1 MNTTSVAVTAGMG
14 GFLVLFGLM
23 IVVWLLGRDMTR
35 RLRRMRLAEEKRV
48 EAVLRER
55 AAQQPAQKVEHVG
68 RAERAEHDERG
79 RDGTT
84 GTGGAT
90 GRVVAVSGG
99 ATLRHRLPQVLL

>member
-48 EAVLRER
+48 ETVLRER
-55 AAQQPAQKVEHVG
+55 AAQRGE
-68 RAERAEHDERG
+68 RAERSEQET
-79 RDGTT
+79 DGPDPV
-84 GTGGAT
+84 G
-90 GRVVAVSGG
+90 
-99 ATLRHRLPQVLL
+99 

>member
-68 RAERAEHDERG
+68 RAERAERDEHDERG
-79 RDGTT
+79 RVGMGGRDGPDPV
-84 GTGGAT
+84 G
-90 GRVVAVSGG
+90 
-99 ATLRHRLPQVLL
+99 

>member
-35 RLRRMRLAEEKRV
+35 RLRRMRLAEERRV

-55 AAQQPAQKVEHVG
+55 AAARDREPGAAQKVEHGV
-68 RAERAEHDERG
+68 RPERDGQDEREQEG
-79 RDGTT
+79 PDPVG
-84 GTGGAT
+84 
-90 GRVVAVSGG
+90 
-99 ATLRHRLPQVLL
+99 